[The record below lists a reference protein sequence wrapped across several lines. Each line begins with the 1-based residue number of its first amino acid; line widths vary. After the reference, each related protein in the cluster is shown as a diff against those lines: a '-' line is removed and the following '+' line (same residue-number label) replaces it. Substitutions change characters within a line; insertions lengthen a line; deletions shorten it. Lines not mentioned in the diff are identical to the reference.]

1 MKTNYLII
9 ASCILFFLF
18 GVKSHCQEELKA
30 PEKDEVV
37 NRIKKDIQQY
47 NEKWGPE
54 VRKLLLNGD
63 VEITKEEIDSLMIII
78 TPTFKIKDNCI
89 VKSDLMV
96 FEIYDDDGI
105 STENYYN
112 YLIVP
117 DSNKYTLYSSISD
130 IYNKDKIENFTIN
143 VYTKEGKWRYTSWIP
158 IGYDLTTK
166 LHIMKYNPKFMKPE
180 EYSKQ
185 YLIFYINSSKIDEKA
200 KSKIRRYSPIKNEV
214 CFIYNNRIYSGAC
227 LPDKFLTNDIN
238 EIFDN
243 NPCSICNC
251 DIDVYLRINEKA
263 DEVK

>member
-9 ASCILFFLF
+9 ASCILFLLL
-18 GVKSHCQEELKA
+18 GVNCHCQEELKA

-112 YLIVP
+112 YFRL
-117 DSNKYTLYSSISD
+117 LY
-130 IYNKDKIENFTIN
+130 
-143 VYTKEGKWRYTSWIP
+143 
-158 IGYDLTTK
+158 
-166 LHIMKYNPKFMKPE
+166 
-180 EYSKQ
+180 
-185 YLIFYINSSKIDEKA
+185 
-200 KSKIRRYSPIKNEV
+200 
-214 CFIYNNRIYSGAC
+214 
-227 LPDKFLTNDIN
+227 FLC
-238 EIFDN
+238 
-243 NPCSICNC
+243 PS
-251 DIDVYLRINEKA
+251 
-263 DEVK
+263 